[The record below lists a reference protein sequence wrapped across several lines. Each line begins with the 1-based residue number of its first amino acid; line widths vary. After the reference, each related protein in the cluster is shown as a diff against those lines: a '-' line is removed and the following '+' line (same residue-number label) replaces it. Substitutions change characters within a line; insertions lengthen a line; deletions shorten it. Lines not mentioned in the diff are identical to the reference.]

1 MLIHLPDRSP
11 SPGWIPGLALIFAMA
26 TTSATAAPSA
36 GESPVDKINA
46 EAARASITVQPLRGD
61 LTVLMGS
68 GGNITVLNSAEGKLM
83 VDAGIA
89 LSRRGL
95 EPALNGISPKPIKYV
110 INTHWHWDHADGNEW
125 VHAVSGAKIV
135 AHGKSLEHLS
145 TTLRIDDWNHTFA
158 PVPESARPTM
168 IVNSRTTLGFGDE
181 SVLISSYEPSHTDG
195 DLYVYFTKAD
205 VLATGDTWWNGNYPF
220 IDYVGGGG
228 IDGMIEVTK
237 ENIARTTDHTLIV
250 PGHGPVGDRRQL
262 IEYREMLV
270 AIRDNVAN
278 LKKQGKSLGEVIA
291 AKPTAAYDDRWG
303 RAVIGPTLFTSLV
316 YRGI

>member
-1 MLIHLPDRSP
+1 MLFIQPSDRS
-11 SPGWIPGLALIFAMA
+11 WIAGLALIFAVA
-26 TTSATAAPSA
+26 TTSATAGSGP

-68 GGNITVLNSAEGKLM
+68 GGNITVLSSAEGKLM

-95 EPALNGISPKPIKYV
+95 EPALNNISPKPIKYV
-110 INTHWHWDHADGNEW
+110 INTHWHWDHTDGNEW

-135 AHGKSLEHLS
+135 AHGKSLDHVS
-145 TTLRIDDWNHTFA
+145 RTMRIVDWNHTFA

-168 IVNSRTTLGFGDE
+168 IVNSRTILGFGDE

-228 IDGMIEVTK
+228 INGMIEVTN

-270 AIRDNVAN
+270 AIHDNVAN
-278 LKKQGKSLGEVIA
+278 LKKQGKSLDEVIA
-291 AKPTAAYDDRWG
+291 TQPTAAYDDKWG
-303 RAVIGPTLFTSLV
+303 RAVIGPALFTSLV